1 MEKHHINNKI
11 GDNKMGDDIEPT
23 NEELDAI
30 EAEGVVNEDSVQTIK
45 VFGIYALTVDW
56 SVLNKG
62 SNDEPLF
69 LYCVTNTETG
79 VREWEDT
86 LAATAVSYCRD
97 LNTAWEKEFKEEPK
111 ISVPELLLPKSVQ

>member
-1 MEKHHINNKI
+1 
-11 GDNKMGDDIEPT
+11 MGDDIEPT

-30 EAEGVVNEDSVQTIK
+30 EAEDSVQTIK
-45 VFGIYALTVDW
+45 VFGVYSLTVDW

-86 LAATAVSYCRD
+86 LLPTAINYARD
-97 LNTAWEKEFKEEPK
+97 LNAGYEKEFGEEKVIMTPTLV
-111 ISVPELLLPKSVQ
+111 VPEGIH